1 MDDPATIGNPVAM
14 QRFYAE
20 TDIFLFWSYGNSAD
34 IMGTRVTELA
44 MDAVKNMGG
53 IVEKV
58 VLQRRFKFF
67 PHVNSQDMNEGFYD
81 KVESQ
86 LHGHVSLEFKA

>member
-1 MDDPATIGNPVAM
+1 
-14 QRFYAE
+14 
-20 TDIFLFWSYGNSAD
+20 
-34 IMGTRVTELA
+34 MGTRVTELA
-44 MDAVKNMGG
+44 MDAIKNMGG

-67 PHVNSQDMNEGFYD
+67 PHVNNQDMKEGFYD

-86 LHGHVSLEFKA
+86 LHGHVSLELCCIKLDLN

>member
-1 MDDPATIGNPVAM
+1 MRRQTFSCSGLMAILQILWEQG
-14 QRFYAE
+14 
-20 TDIFLFWSYGNSAD
+20 
-34 IMGTRVTELA
+34 VTELA

-53 IVEKV
+53 IVENV
-58 VLQRRFKFF
+58 VLQRRFKYF

-86 LHGHVSLEFKA
+86 LQVEWSTCIKTS